1 MDAAGSRGD
10 TILNVLSFLK
20 GRFDLPLVVFLFGLA
35 LFAEYR
41 EALTIVEDETIS
53 YRHLV
58 RSGYGDPQLT
68 APSPEVT
75 VVYTDEDFYDEY
87 EVYPLRRVDLA
98 TIITRLSAMGASVIG
113 VDMLLDFNSAY
124 NEDPTLVDAI
134 EAAGNVLLVSQAEI
148 SDDAGYQKTNF
159 AIPKF
164 SDVAE
169 SGYSNI
175 SSNSDLAETM
185 VRLRIHPDVA
195 ERDNGWPF
203 AVKALSMYVGE
214 APSLQNHQLFIG
226 DEMVA
231 QLDQHNDLY
240 LEYPSLPRTLDSA
253 GNRARHEVE
262 GIAAGDILFVDEE
275 ELEDLSYLVN
285 GKIVLIGEVA
295 EVAHDQ
301 FETPAG
307 NIFGVNIIA
316 SEIGTLLKG
325 GPLRAASL
333 TMESLIAALLLV
345 VILGTSF
352 IAAPLIRNGISLLGA
367 VVFIGFCFWAY
378 AIQGLIISM
387 VPNIIAVVLSVILV
401 NGRFYLNEMGQ
412 KAYIKDAFGQYLSP
426 TVVAD
431 LVKDPDKLTLGGEER
446 EMTAYFSDI
455 AGFSTFSEG
464 MTPTQLVGLLNEYLT
479 AMCDVIIASDGTID
493 KFEGDAII
501 AFWGAPIDQPAHARQ
516 ACFASIDMNHAL
528 GGLRD
533 QWMAQG
539 LPKVAVRMGVNTGRM
554 VVGNMGSSQRINYT
568 IMGDA
573 VNLAARLEGANKAF
587 RSDLM
592 ISESTYLQCA
602 DDVDVRELD
611 IIRVVGKAEP
621 IRVYQ
626 LLNRKNQTTGV
637 LADVVDRYHGGLQL
651 IRDRNF
657 VDAKAAFQ
665 ACVDL
670 IPDDGPSLTHLARC
684 ETFVLTPPPQDWDG
698 VMELKEKG

>member
-1 MDAAGSRGD
+1 MS
-10 TILNVLSFLK
+10 LPSWLK
-20 GRFDLPLVVFLFGLA
+20 SKFDLPVVVVLFGLA
-35 LFAEYR
+35 LLVEYQ
-41 EALTIVEDETIS
+41 EGVTIVEDETLS

-58 RSGYGDPQLT
+58 RANYGDPDLT
-68 APSPEVT
+68 APSQDVT

-98 TIITRLSAMGASVIG
+98 TIIQRLSQMGAAVIG

-124 NEDPTLVDAI
+124 NEDPTLISAI
-134 EAAGNVLLVSQAEI
+134 EEADNVLLVSQAEI
-148 SDDAGYQKTNF
+148 DDNRGYQKTNF

-164 SDVAE
+164 SSIAE

-185 VRLRIHPDVA
+185 VRLRIHPDIA
-195 ERDNGWPF
+195 ATDNGWPF
-203 AVKALSMYVGE
+203 AVKALSMFTGE
-214 APSLQNHQLFIG
+214 APSLKNHALYLGERQI
-226 DEMVA
+226 A
-231 QLDQHNDLY
+231 TLDQHHDLY
-240 LEYPSLPRTLDSA
+240 LDYPSLPRTLDGA
-253 GNRARHEVE
+253 GYRARHEIV
-262 GIAAGDILFVDEE
+262 GIPAGDILFVDEE
-275 ELEDLSYLVN
+275 ELYDLSYLIE

-301 FETPAG
+301 FETPVG

-316 SEIGTLLKG
+316 SEIGTLIKG
-325 GPLRAASL
+325 GPLKAADFWVELLS
-333 TMESLIAALLLV
+333 AALLMAL
-345 VILGTSF
+345 ILASTTIS
-352 IAAPLIRNGISLLGA
+352 APLLRNGLS
-367 VVFIGFCFWAY
+367 VVGLVIFVFVCFWVY
-378 AIQGLIISM
+378 ARQGLVLSM
-387 VPNIIAVVLSVILV
+387 VPNLGAWVLSIIVV

-412 KAYIKDAFGQYLSP
+412 KAYIKEAFGQYLSP

-431 LVKDPDKLTLGGEER
+431 LVADPDKLTLGGEER

-464 MTPTQLVGLLNEYLT
+464 MTPTELVQLLNEYLT
-479 AMCDVIIASDGTID
+479 EMCDVIIASDGTID

-516 ACFASIDMNHAL
+516 ACYASIDMNNAL

-533 QWMAQG
+533 QWVARG
-539 LPKVAVRMGVNTGRM
+539 LPRVSVRMGVNTGRM
-554 VVGNMGSSQRINYT
+554 VVGNMGSSQRVNYT

-587 RSDLM
+587 GSDLM

-602 DDVDVRELD
+602 DAVDVRELD
-611 IIRVVGKAEP
+611 VIRVVGKAEP

-626 LLNRKNQTTGV
+626 LLERKDQTTGV
-637 LADVVDRYHGGLQL
+637 LADVVDRYHKGLAL

-657 VDAKAAFQ
+657 VDAEAAFR
-665 ACVDL
+665 ACLDL
-670 IPDDGPSLTHLARC
+670 MPEDGPSKTHLARC
-684 ETFVLTPPPQDWDG
+684 EAFLVTPPPVDWDG
-698 VMELKEKG
+698 VLELKEKG